1 MVNLYNLFGLDVLLM
16 IEKIDQ
22 IRVEVVDPDPAPNPE
37 PEPEPEP
44 SEAEST
50 PEITNTI
57 T

>member
-37 PEPEPEP
+37 PEPEAEPEP
-44 SEAEST
+44 SEAEPTS
-50 PEITNTI
+50 
-57 T
+57 

>member
-44 SEAEST
+44 GEAEST
-50 PEITNTI
+50 SWDY
-57 T
+57 